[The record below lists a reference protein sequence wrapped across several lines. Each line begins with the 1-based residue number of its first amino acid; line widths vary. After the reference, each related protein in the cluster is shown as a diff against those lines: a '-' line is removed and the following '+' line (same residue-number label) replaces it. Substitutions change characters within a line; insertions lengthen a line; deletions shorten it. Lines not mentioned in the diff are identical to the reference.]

1 MILSAYVAFCA
12 VIIQLC
18 LKERAAKVCGQALSM
33 EISDCCS
40 WAVQVLRIEA
50 DGGPDR
56 NCTFAGVQLAYLC
69 LALELDLDQ
78 PILLSTAPRQSYV
91 NPVERVMSVLNLA
104 IQGLALAT
112 AVSSNELEA
121 KLKGAS
127 SIKSICKVVQ
137 AGAAVASAADA
148 VRVES
153 PKSFAQQYSNA
164 MRVPIKQ
171 LEEASGV
178 CTCLLKSVCL
188 DAQMWKR
195 AYWLVC
201 NMGCARI

>member
-1 MILSAYVAFCA
+1 
-12 VIIQLC
+12 
-18 LKERAAKVCGQALSM
+18 M
-33 EISDCCS
+33 EISDCCF
-40 WAVQVLRIEA
+40 WAVQVLVIKA

-78 PILLSTAPRQSYV
+78 LILLRTAPGQSYV
-91 NPVERVMSVLNLA
+91 NPVERIMSVLSLA
-104 IQGLALAT
+104 IQGLALARV
-112 AVSSNELEA
+112 VSSDELEA

-127 SIKSICKVVQ
+127 SIKSIRKILQ

-153 PKSFAQQYSNA
+153 PKSFAQQHSDA

-171 LEEASGV
+171 LKEAIRV
-178 CTCLLKSVCL
+178 CTCLLESVCL

-201 NMGCARI
+201 S